1 MNTANQ
7 DSRGSLRLVA
17 AAFFMLAA
25 PAIAAWQPTKPI
37 ELISTA
43 GPGGGTDILAR
54 TVQSIITKYKL
65 VSQPVVVVNKAG
77 GSGSEGFVYGKAPAD
92 DPYKIV
98 VATSN
103 VWQQPMM
110 SKLAYSAADYK
121 PIAALVQDEFMLWVK
136 QDAPYQSVPDY
147 LKAVAAKNGDFR
159 MGGALSKD
167 TDEILTHMME
177 RVAKVKFTF
186 IPFKSGNETAVQL
199 AGGHIDSHVNNP
211 SESLGQWR
219 GGTQRPICVFRPDR
233 LPEGAKVTATQ
244 GWHDIPTCKESGLD
258 IALYQQPRTLWLP
271 AKVSAEQLSFYVDLL
286 KRVQA
291 TPEWK
296 EYIDR
301 TSQTSVFLAGKEFE
315 KFMKDDMERTRKIA
329 AEQGWPIIH

>member
-1 MNTANQ
+1 MVTVNPHRRA
-7 DSRGSLRLVA
+7 SLLLVA
-17 AAFFMLAA
+17 AAFLAPAA
-25 PAIAAWQPTKPI
+25 PALAWQPTKPV

-43 GPGGGTDILAR
+43 GAGGGTDTLAR
-54 TVQSIITKYKL
+54 TVQSIITKHKL
-65 VSQPVVVVNKAG
+65 ISTPVVVVNKSG
-77 GSGSEGFVYGKAPAD
+77 GSGSEGFLYGKAPAD

-103 VWQQPMM
+103 AWAAPMM
-110 SKLAYSAADYK
+110 SKLAYSPADYT

-136 QDAPYQSVPDY
+136 QDAPYQNVRDY
-147 LKAVAAKNGDFR
+147 LKTVAEKKGDFR

-167 TDEILTHMME
+167 TDEMLTHIME
-177 RVAKVKFTF
+177 KVAGVKFTF

-211 SESLGQWR
+211 SESVGQWR
-219 GGTQRPICVFRPDR
+219 GGTQRPLCVFRPDR
-233 LPEGAKVTATQ
+233 LPEGPKVTATQ

-258 IALYQQPRTLWLP
+258 VALFQQPRTMWLP
-271 AKVSAEQLSFYVDLL
+271 AKVSKDQLAFYVDVL
-286 KRVQA
+286 KKVQA

-301 TSQTSVFLAGKEFE
+301 TSQTSVFLVGKDFE
-315 KFMKDDMERTRKIA
+315 KFMKDDIERTRKVA
-329 AEQGWPIIH
+329 AEQGWAIVR

>member
-1 MNTANQ
+1 MITAAKHL
-7 DSRGSLRLVA
+7 SLA
-17 AAFFMLAA
+17 AAALALLAA
-25 PAIAAWQPTKPI
+25 PAFAWEPTKPI

-43 GPGGGTDILAR
+43 GPGGGTDTLAR
-54 TVQSIITKYKL
+54 TVQNIITKHKL

-77 GSGSEGFVYGKAPAD
+77 GSGSEGFLYGKTPAN
-92 DPYKIV
+92 DPYKVV

-110 SKLAYSAADYK
+110 SKLAFSPADYK

-136 QDAPYQSVPDY
+136 TDAPYQNVPDY

-167 TDEILTHMME
+167 TDEILTHIME

-219 GGTQRPICVFRPDR
+219 GGTQRPICVFRPER
-233 LPEGAKVTATQ
+233 LPEGPKVTATE
-244 GWHDIPTCKESGLD
+244 GWHDIPTCKESGLNVP
-258 IALYQQPRTLWLP
+258 LYQQPRTMWLP
-271 AKVSAEQLSFYVDLL
+271 AKVTAEQLAFYVDLL
-286 KRVQA
+286 KKVQA

-301 TSQTSVFLAGKEFE
+301 SSQTSVFLTGKDFE
-315 KFMKDDMERTRKIA
+315 KFMKDDIERTRRIA
-329 AEQGWPIIH
+329 KEQGWTIR

>member
-1 MNTANQ
+1 MITGNARRRATLPA
-7 DSRGSLRLVA
+7 LAVA
-17 AAFFMLAA
+17 AFMLAA
-25 PAIAAWQPTKPI
+25 PAFAWEPTKPI
-37 ELISTA
+37 EMIAAA

-54 TVQSIITKYKL
+54 TLQGIITKHKL
-65 VSQPVVVVNKAG
+65 LSQPVFVVNKAG
-77 GSGSEGFVYGKAPAD
+77 GSGAEAFLYGKTSAG

-110 SKLAYSAADYK
+110 SKLAYSPADFA

-136 QDAPYQSVPDY
+136 QDAPYQNVRDY
-147 LKAVAAKNGDFR
+147 LKAVAEKKGDFR

-167 TDEILTHMME
+167 TDEILTHIIE
-177 RVAKVKFTF
+177 RIANVKFIF
-186 IPFKSGNETAVQL
+186 IPFKSGGEVAVQL
-199 AGGHIDSHVNNP
+199 AGGHVDSHTNNP

-233 LPEGAKVTATQ
+233 LPEGPKVTATE

-258 IALYQQPRTLWLP
+258 IPLYQQPRTVWLP
-271 AKVSAEQLSFYVDLL
+271 AKVSREQVAFYVDLM
-286 KRVQA
+286 KKVQA

-301 TSQTSVFLAGKEFE
+301 TSQTSVFLTGKGFE
-315 KFMKDDMERTRKIA
+315 KFMRDDIERTRKVA
-329 AEQGWPIIH
+329 AEQGWTLVH